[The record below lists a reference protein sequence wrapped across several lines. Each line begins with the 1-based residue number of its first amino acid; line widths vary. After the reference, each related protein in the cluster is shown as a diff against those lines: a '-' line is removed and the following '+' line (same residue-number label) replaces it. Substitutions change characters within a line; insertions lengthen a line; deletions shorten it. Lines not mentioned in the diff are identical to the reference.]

1 MDGNLRLN
9 ESRAICCYLISK
21 YAKGDMKKL
30 YPEDDVLIKAKI
42 DQKLYFDMGTFYQV
56 AFEDFVSAYIYLF
69 LLDNAPNYLV
79 GCVIQKRWNQYYLM
93 QFLGLNYLIL

>member
-1 MDGNLRLN
+1 
-9 ESRAICCYLISK
+9 
-21 YAKGDMKKL
+21 MKKL

-56 AFEDFVSAYIYLF
+56 ALDDFVSAYIYLF